1 MAEKKKKLEKSKSL
15 KGSKSMLESVKLED
29 VATKRNV
36 MLRFIS
42 YLSDH
47 HAIENMRFWLE
58 AQIFKYEKDPVKC
71 RAGAQAIYDRYFG
84 PNGVGINVE
93 EEHLVAELETKVK
106 RPDRTIF
113 MLVQNA
119 IWGLLKLEC
128 FPRFKNLEGVEDKIP
143 KKKFKLLQKKPGVQ
157 EVIDLLDKFLSLNE
171 QFPTD
176 ESGIFRPTVL
186 PNDAYREHL
195 HTTLPDIEE
204 LFKDRDLFLAFREYL
219 YQQLA
224 HENLSF
230 YVEAANFESLTDESE
245 TSKRAKEIFN
255 KFIGPQAAQPI
266 NLDFMVVERLK
277 KNLVKPTNQSYKA
290 VTEKIWKVLTNEWF
304 PDFVVSPLYLA
315 CNDETIEYTKSDGGR
330 KRSSTLDQYSVLCT
344 RLALDKKNQGK
355 EKQNTTKSDG
365 EDSDEASNGMSKEK
379 VEEKEKEKEKE

>member
-1 MAEKKKKLEKSKSL
+1 
-15 KGSKSMLESVKLED
+15 
-29 VATKRNV
+29 
-36 MLRFIS
+36 
-42 YLSDH
+42 
-47 HAIENMRFWLE
+47 
-58 AQIFKYEKDPVKC
+58 
-71 RAGAQAIYDRYFG
+71 
-84 PNGVGINVE
+84 VE
-93 EEHLVAELETKVK
+93 EEHLVAELENKVK

-113 MLVQNA
+113 MLVQNG

-128 FPRFKNLEGVEDKIP
+128 FPRFKTLEGVEDKIS
-143 KKKFKLLQKKPGVQ
+143 KKKLKVLQKKGNVA
-157 EVIDLLDKFLSLNE
+157 EVIELLDKFLILNE

-176 ESGIFRPTVL
+176 DTGIFRPTVL

-195 HTTLPDIEE
+195 HTTLPDIGE

-230 YVEAANFESLTDESE
+230 YVEAANFEILTDEPE
-245 TSKRAKEIFN
+245 VAKRAKEIFD

-330 KRSSTLDQYSVLCT
+330 QRSATLGQYEILCA
-344 RLALDKKNQGK
+344 RLALSARGPEKSVKQEKSEKSEKREKQKNEKNGK
-355 EKQNTTKSDG
+355 EQQD
-365 EDSDEASNGMSKEK
+365 
-379 VEEKEKEKEKE
+379 

>member
-1 MAEKKKKLEKSKSL
+1 
-15 KGSKSMLESVKLED
+15 
-29 VATKRNV
+29 

-42 YLSDH
+42 YLDEH

-58 AQIFKYEKDPVKC
+58 AQVFKYEKDPQKC
-71 RAGAQAIYDRYFG
+71 RQGAQQIYDRYFG

-93 EEHLVAELETKVK
+93 EEHLVAELESKVK

-113 MLVQNA
+113 MLVQNG

-128 FPRFKNLEGVEDKIP
+128 FPRFKALEGVEDKIN
-143 KKKFKLLQKKPGVQ
+143 KKKLKALQKKPRVQ
-157 EVIDLLDKFLSLNE
+157 EVIDLLDKFLSLN
-171 QFPTD
+171 QQYPTD
-176 ESGIFRPTVL
+176 ESGVFRPTVL

-195 HTTLPDIEE
+195 HTTLPDIDE

-230 YVEAANFESLTDESE
+230 YVESANFEVLNDEAQIA
-245 TSKRAKEIFN
+245 KRAKEIFD

-266 NLDFMVVERLK
+266 NLDFLVVERLK

-290 VTEKIWKVLTNEWF
+290 VSEKIWKVLTNEWF

-315 CNDETIEYTKSDGGR
+315 CNDETIEYAKSDGGR
-330 KRSSTLDQYSVLCT
+330 KRSDTLDQYEIFCA
-344 RLALDKKNQGK
+344 RLAKEKKLDRSLK
-355 EKQNTTKSDG
+355 EKQKNEK
-365 EDSDEASNGMSKEK
+365 NGK
-379 VEEKEKEKEKE
+379 EEKYNKINKK

>member
-1 MAEKKKKLEKSKSL
+1 
-15 KGSKSMLESVKLED
+15 

-58 AQIFKYEKDPVKC
+58 AQIFKYEKDPQKC
-71 RAGAQAIYDRYFG
+71 RTGAQQIYDRYFG

-93 EEHLVAELETKVK
+93 EEHLVAELEAKVK

-113 MLVQNA
+113 MLVQNG

-128 FPRFKNLEGVEDKIP
+128 FPRFKSLDGVEDKIN
-143 KKKFKLLQKKPGVQ
+143 KKKLKTLQKKPGVQ
-157 EVIDLLDKFLSLNE
+157 EVIDLLDKFLELNT

-176 ESGIFRPTVL
+176 DSGVFRPTVL

-195 HTTLPDIEE
+195 HTTLPDIDE
-204 LFKDRDLFLAFREYL
+204 LFKDKDLFLAFREYL

-230 YVEAANFESLTDESE
+230 YVEAANFESLTNESE
-245 TSKRAKEIFN
+245 IMKRAKEIFD

-315 CNDETIEYTKSDGGR
+315 CNDETIEYSKSDGGR
-330 KRSSTLDQYSVLCT
+330 KRSATLDQYDILCI
-344 RLALDKKNQGK
+344 RLSAEKKGEKGEKDEKEENDKNGK
-355 EKQNTTKSDG
+355 
-365 EDSDEASNGMSKEK
+365 
-379 VEEKEKEKEKE
+379 EEKEKEQED

>member
-1 MAEKKKKLEKSKSL
+1 
-15 KGSKSMLESVKLED
+15 
-29 VATKRNV
+29 
-36 MLRFIS
+36 
-42 YLSDH
+42 
-47 HAIENMRFWLE
+47 
-58 AQIFKYEKDPVKC
+58 
-71 RAGAQAIYDRYFG
+71 
-84 PNGVGINVE
+84 
-93 EEHLVAELETKVK
+93 
-106 RPDRTIF
+106 
-113 MLVQNA
+113 
-119 IWGLLKLEC
+119 
-128 FPRFKNLEGVEDKIP
+128 
-143 KKKFKLLQKKPGVQ
+143 
-157 EVIDLLDKFLSLNE
+157 VIDLLDKFLQLNE
-171 QFPTD
+171 LFPTD
-176 ESGIFRPTVL
+176 ESGVFRPTVL

-230 YVEAANFESLTDESE
+230 YVEAVNFETQTDEPE
-245 TSKRAKEIFN
+245 VAKRAKEIFD

-330 KRSSTLDQYSVLCT
+330 KRSDTLDQYDVLCNRIIAEKKT
-344 RLALDKKNQGK
+344 TEKLVKSEKGEKSEKNDKNEKNDKVERQEKK
-355 EKQNTTKSDG
+355 EKLKHEKN
-365 EDSDEASNGMSKEK
+365 SKE
-379 VEEKEKEKEKE
+379 EQD

>member
-1 MAEKKKKLEKSKSL
+1 
-15 KGSKSMLESVKLED
+15 LED
-29 VATKRNV
+29 VVIKRNV
-36 MLRFIS
+36 MLRFVD
-42 YLSDH
+42 YLVLHKAD
-47 HAIENMRFWLE
+47 ENLTFWLE
-58 AQIFKYEKDPVKC
+58 AQIFKYEKDPSKC
-71 RAGAQAIYDRYFG
+71 REGALAIYERYFG
-84 PNGVGINVE
+84 PKGVGINVE
-93 EEHLVAELETKVK
+93 EEHLVADLEQKVK

-113 MLVQNA
+113 MLVQNG

-128 FPRFKNLEGVEDKIP
+128 FPRFKTLEGVEDKIS
-143 KKKFKLLQKKPGVQ
+143 KKKLKALQKKTGVT
-157 EVIDLLDKFLSLNE
+157 EVIELLDKFIALNL

-176 ESGIFRPTVL
+176 ENGVFRPTVL

-195 HTTLPDIEE
+195 HTTLPDIDE
-204 LFKDRDLFLAFREYL
+204 LFKDKDLFLAFREYL

-230 YVEAANFESLTDESE
+230 YVEAANFESLNDDNEIT
-245 TSKRAKEIFN
+245 KRAKEIFD

-315 CNDETIEYTKSDGGR
+315 CNDETIEYVKSDGGR
-330 KRSSTLDQYSVLCT
+330 KRSETLDQYEQLSK
-344 RLALDKKNQGK
+344 RISSEKKNEKAEKLQVK
-355 EKQNTTKSDG
+355 EKNG
-365 EDSDEASNGMSKEK
+365 VDST
-379 VEEKEKEKEKE
+379 